1 MKNFEKI
8 NRALAA
14 KKNFLQNIL
23 IASVVLSLNC
33 APIAAYAMPEPV
45 PAAQNDK
52 AKAAAAKKKEAEK
65 KKKEAEHTDTTAADS
80 EGL

>member
-1 MKNFEKI
+1 MKT
-8 NRALAA
+8 
-14 KKNFLQNIL
+14 FLQNIL

-65 KKKEAEHTDTTAADS
+65 KK
-80 EGL
+80 